1 MKVQVL
7 FQAAAVIIL
16 VLNVKVSDACAE
28 QLQRCAIITEE
39 YERLIQESK
48 RSAFQNCFTKQIYE
62 LALFENCFERSIR
75 AVRASFNREI
85 LRSDNFVDSADR
97 YLSALENC
105 FDITQEGNELFVACY
120 CLLLQ
125 KSLLCEEYFT
135 LRLFLGR
142 YNSITEDAI
151 YARTIYSVEFADYLW
166 GLPQLVPTY
175 PYLESSA
182 ALVCLIREKSGRVF
196 GNGINRFIDSVD
208 LKLNNVND
216 SCLLEENEIQCYRRY
231 LSNDRFYQELLI
243 DKDRV
248 VRSCIRSVRLQTQ
261 CHSTDASRLRAC
273 LCSAREE
280 FENRIQASMLQC
292 VRQSHT
298 DHLYRERQQPQ
309 RQWYEQQNEH
319 FNKPILST
327 GTIRNDQCL
336 CTCPYNCVNFMDQE
350 ILKRQMQTDPING
363 LQTESQEQMRMHS
376 QRRSYWN
383 YFDNYVLKLKK
394 RRRW

>member
-1 MKVQVL
+1 MEVQVL
-7 FQAAAVIIL
+7 FQAAALIIL

-62 LALFENCFERSIR
+62 LSLFENCFERSIR

-85 LRSDNFVDSADR
+85 QQMRSDNFVDSADR

-105 FDITQEGNELFVACY
+105 FDITQESIQFPDF
-120 CLLLQ
+120 
-125 KSLLCEEYFT
+125 KPT
-135 LRLFLGR
+135 L
-142 YNSITEDAI
+142 IDEDAI

-175 PYLESSA
+175 PFLENSA
-182 ALVCLIREKSGRVF
+182 TLEKSGRVF
-196 GNGINRFIDSVD
+196 GNGINSFIDSVD
-208 LKLNNVND
+208 LKLYTYSMKFRNNVND
-216 SCLLEENEIQCYRRY
+216 SCLLEENEIQCYRRH
-231 LSNDRFYQELLI
+231 LSNNRFYQELLI
-243 DKDRV
+243 DRDRV
-248 VRSCIRSVRLQTQ
+248 IRSCIRSVRLQTQ

-280 FENRIQASMLQC
+280 FENRIQASILQC

-298 DHLYRERQQPQ
+298 NHLYRERQQAQ

-327 GTIRNDQCL
+327 GTMRNGQCL
-336 CTCPYNCVNFMDQE
+336 CSCPYNCVNFMDQE
-350 ILKRQMQTDPING
+350 KLKRQMQTDPING
-363 LQTESQEQMRMHS
+363 LQTEGQGQMITNNIS
-376 QRRSYWN
+376 TEVN
-383 YFDNYVLKLKK
+383 DVLQHTSNLHINFKK
-394 RRRW
+394 RSDDDGS

>member
-1 MKVQVL
+1 MEVQVL
-7 FQAAAVIIL
+7 FQAAALIIL

-48 RSAFQNCFTKQIYE
+48 RSAFQNCFTKQICSYE
-62 LALFENCFERSIR
+62 LSLFENCFERSIR

-85 LRSDNFVDSADR
+85 QQMRSDNFVDSADR

-105 FDITQEGNELFVACY
+105 FDITQESIQFPDF
-120 CLLLQ
+120 
-125 KSLLCEEYFT
+125 KPT
-135 LRLFLGR
+135 L
-142 YNSITEDAI
+142 IDEDAI

-175 PYLESSA
+175 PFLENSA
-182 ALVCLIREKSGRVF
+182 TLEKSGRVF
-196 GNGINRFIDSVD
+196 GNGINSFIDSVD

-216 SCLLEENEIQCYRRY
+216 SCLLEENEIQCYRRH
-231 LSNDRFYQELLI
+231 LSNNRFYQELLI
-243 DKDRV
+243 DRDRV
-248 VRSCIRSVRLQTQ
+248 IRSCIRSVRLQTQ

-280 FENRIQASMLQC
+280 FENRIQASILQC

-298 DHLYRERQQPQ
+298 NHLYRERQQAQ

-327 GTIRNDQCL
+327 G
-336 CTCPYNCVNFMDQE
+336 
-350 ILKRQMQTDPING
+350 
-363 LQTESQEQMRMHS
+363 
-376 QRRSYWN
+376 
-383 YFDNYVLKLKK
+383 KK
-394 RRRW
+394 DH

>member
-1 MKVQVL
+1 MEVQVL
-7 FQAAAVIIL
+7 FQAAALIIL

-48 RSAFQNCFTKQIYE
+48 RSAFQNCFTKQICSYE
-62 LALFENCFERSIR
+62 LSLFENCFERSIR

-85 LRSDNFVDSADR
+85 QQMRSDNFVDSADR

-105 FDITQEGNELFVACY
+105 FDITQESIQFPDF
-120 CLLLQ
+120 
-125 KSLLCEEYFT
+125 KPT
-135 LRLFLGR
+135 L
-142 YNSITEDAI
+142 IDEDAI

-175 PYLESSA
+175 PFLENSA
-182 ALVCLIREKSGRVF
+182 TLVCLIREKSGRVF
-196 GNGINRFIDSVD
+196 GNGINSFIDSVD

-216 SCLLEENEIQCYRRY
+216 SCLLEENEIQCYRRH
-231 LSNDRFYQELLI
+231 LSNNRFYQELLI
-243 DKDRV
+243 DRDRV
-248 VRSCIRSVRLQTQ
+248 IRSCIRSVRLQTQ

-280 FENRIQASMLQC
+280 FENRIQASILQC

-298 DHLYRERQQPQ
+298 NHLYRERQQAQ

-327 GTIRNDQCL
+327 GTMRNGQCL
-336 CTCPYNCVNFMDQE
+336 CSCPYNCVNFMDQE
-350 ILKRQMQTDPING
+350 KLKRQMQTDPING
-363 LQTESQEQMRMHS
+363 LQTEGQGQMTPNKSKRTWKKAETS
-376 QRRSYWN
+376 KK
-383 YFDNYVLKLKK
+383 KLNQNII
-394 RRRW
+394 R

>member
-48 RSAFQNCFTKQIYE
+48 RSAFQNCFTKQICSYE

-105 FDITQEGNELFVACY
+105 FDITQESIHFPDF
-120 CLLLQ
+120 
-125 KSLLCEEYFT
+125 KPT
-135 LRLFLGR
+135 L
-142 YNSITEDAI
+142 IDEDAI

-166 GLPQLVPTY
+166 GLPQLVSTY

-216 SCLLEENEIQCYRRY
+216 SCLLEENEIQCYRRH

-261 CHSTDASRLRAC
+261 CHSADASRLRAC

-292 VRQSHT
+292 VRQSHA

-350 ILKRQMQTDPING
+350 KLKRQMQTDPING

-376 QRRSYWN
+376 QRRGYWN